1 MKIAILTS
9 GGDAPGMNA
18 AIRAVVRTADQA
30 GIEVLGIR
38 NGYAGLVEN
47 DFIELKPSDVSGFL
61 QIGGTFLGTN
71 RLKEFVDVN
80 VQKIAKNNLIQAGV
94 DYLITIGGNGTY
106 QGALALSKLGVN
118 TIGIPATID
127 NDLGG
132 TDSTIGF
139 STALNT
145 IMDAIDKLRDTSSSH
160 HRCSVI
166 ETMGRGSSELAIY
179 SAICGGAEYVI
190 THDKPFDKTDLMAK
204 FKEYKRQNR
213 KHAIVVVSEKLLNV
227 HELAEEISKETG
239 FNSRATVLGYVQR
252 GGSPSQYD
260 RFLATSLGVKAV
272 ELVKAKATGGLAVGL
287 KNSEPVST
295 TLETALLEKRDHEH
309 LFNILRLVS

>member
-1 MKIAILTS
+1 MRVAILTS

-18 AIRAVVRTADQA
+18 AIRAVVRSSEQA
-30 GIEVLGIR
+30 GFSVIGIR

-47 DFIELKPSDVSGFL
+47 DFFELKSTDVSGFL
-61 QIGGTFLGTN
+61 QMGGTFLGTN
-71 RLKEFVDVN
+71 RLKEFTEIS
-80 VQKIAKNNLIQAGV
+80 VQKIAKANLAKANV
-94 DYLITIGGNGTY
+94 NYLITIGGNGTY
-106 QGALALSKLGVN
+106 LGALALSKLGVN
-118 TIGIPATID
+118 VIGIPATID

-190 THDKPFDKTDLMAK
+190 THDKPFDKAHLMAK

-213 KHAIVVVSEKLLNV
+213 KHAIVVVSEKLLDV
-227 HELAEEISKETG
+227 HELAKEISKETG

-260 RFLATSLGVKAV
+260 RFLATTLGVHAV
-272 ELVKAKATGGLAVGL
+272 ELIKSGKTGGLAVGL
-287 KNSEPVST
+287 KNSTAVSS
-295 TLETALLEKRDHEH
+295 TLAEALLEKRDHEH
-309 LFNILRLVS
+309 LFNILKLVS